1 MLERRARRKCAA
13 CAVQILST
21 DSLNA
26 VAACVARFRV
36 LVCGGDGTVAWALS
50 MIDELCLLQQC
61 SVGVLPLGTGNDLS
75 RVLNTGGS
83 FSVRRQLLT
92 DIVSVVAGTRR
103 PSLDTTIDMTG
114 TADAK
119 KLTIHQLLMRY
130 QDADER
136 LLDRS
141 VRNFQIKNE
150 LNK

>member
-1 MLERRARRKCAA
+1 M
-13 CAVQILST
+13 

-26 VAACVARFRV
+26 LAACVARFRV

-50 MIDELCLLQQC
+50 IIDELRLLQQC

-75 RVLNTGGS
+75 RVLHTGGS
-83 FSVRRQLLT
+83 FSVRRHLLT

-103 PSLDTTIDMTG
+103 PSFDTTLDSTA
-114 TADAK
+114 ADAK
-119 KLTIHQLLMRY
+119 KFTIHQLLMRY

-141 VRNFQIKNE
+141 VRNF
-150 LNK
+150 